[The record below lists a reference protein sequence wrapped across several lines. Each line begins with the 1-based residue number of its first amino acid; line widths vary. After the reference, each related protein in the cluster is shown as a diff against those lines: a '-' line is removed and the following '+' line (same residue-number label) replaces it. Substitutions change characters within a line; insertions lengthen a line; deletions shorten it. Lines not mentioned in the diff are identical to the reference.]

1 MSFKHTIFRGLL
13 SAIRVSG
20 LHHVMRGQTRG
31 LGVILTLHHVRPPP
45 RRAFAPNRLL
55 EITPEF
61 LHEALT
67 LIEERGYEFVT
78 LDDVPHRLAAND
90 PSRPFVALT
99 LDDGYRDLVDHAL
112 PVLKRHRAPFTAF
125 VTTGFAD
132 GTASLWWVDMERA
145 IAVLSEV
152 SLSVDGF
159 TFMARTRSVPEKMR
173 AYQTLYWQLRRGDEF
188 RLRKVIA
195 ALSDQAQLDSFATV
209 RRLCLSWDE
218 LRSLADEPLASIGA
232 HTLTHP
238 RLAKHE
244 VNFASHE
251 IADSRGIIENEL
263 GIDVRH
269 FAYPVGDRSSAGPRE
284 FEIVAKDGF
293 RTGVTTRP
301 GVLHAGH
308 AQYLAALPRLSLNG
322 LFQRVG
328 DLDVLLSGLPFALMS
343 GGRKLNVS

>member
-1 MSFKHTIFRGLL
+1 MGFKHTIFRGVL
-13 SAIRVSG
+13 SAVHATG
-20 LHHVMRGQTRG
+20 LHHAMRSQTRG
-31 LGVILTLHHVRPPP
+31 LGVILTLHHVRPLA
-45 RRAFAPNRLL
+45 RRTFAPNRLL

-61 LHEALT
+61 LHDALSLVEA
-67 LIEERGYEFVT
+67 RGYEFVT
-78 LDDVPHRLAAND
+78 LDEVPHRLKAND

-99 LDDGYRDLVDHAL
+99 FDDGYRDLVDYAL

-132 GTASLWWVDMERA
+132 GTATLWWVDMERA
-145 IAVLSEV
+145 IAVLSDV

-159 TFMARTRSVPEKMR
+159 TFSARTRSLPEKSR
-173 AYQTLYWQLRRGDEF
+173 AYQALYWQLRKGDEF

-195 ALSDQAQLDSFATV
+195 ALSEQAQLDSFATV

-218 LRSLADEPLASIGA
+218 LRGLSDEPLATIGA

-238 RLAKHE
+238 MLAKHD

-269 FAYPVGDRSSAGPRE
+269 FAYPVGDKGSAGPRE
-284 FEIVAKDGF
+284 FEIVEKDGF
-293 RTGVTTRP
+293 CTGVTTRP
-301 GVLHAGH
+301 GLLHAGH
-308 AQYLAALPRLSLNG
+308 ARHLAALPRVSLNG
-322 LFQRVG
+322 LFQRVS
-328 DLDVLLSGLPFALMS
+328 DLDVLLSGLPFAMLNA
-343 GGRKLNVS
+343 GRKLNVT